1 MEEEFVC
8 PVDALALA
16 NCISGEDKHNKELE
30 QSTRFNPTL
39 STRINHV

>member
-8 PVDALALA
+8 PVDALAIA
-16 NCISGEDKHNKELE
+16 NCISGEDNHKKELE

-39 STRINHV
+39 STRIDQL

>member
-8 PVDALALA
+8 PVDVLAIA

-39 STRINHV
+39 LTRIDQV